1 MWQAKCWQMLH
12 IAVTIAVAFP
22 SSVWKKSHRRGTLVN
37 GATLSYC
44 EISNKRKTLL
54 HYLCCTKDLQVR
66 REDPSEGRCAVG
78 LVSSWFIPA
87 QDLVPHSILQLLP
100 GLLSTGTDAFGPSM
114 PQARVLARWTS
125 VDSWVGFP
133 DSVSRYVGMG
143 RPQAAALQWSQVH
156 RRTKQ
161 VCTCVSLLYFGPLSQ
176 QANCFEAANINVV
189 PVCIAPRYPRSL
201 AAR

>member
-1 MWQAKCWQMLH
+1 MLH

-44 EISNKRKTLL
+44 EISNKKKSITTLPL
-54 HYLCCTKDLQVR
+54 LYWSPTGQARGSQRRAVLCWTCVKLVYSCSGLGTK
-66 REDPSEGRCAVG
+66 
-78 LVSSWFIPA
+78 
-87 QDLVPHSILQLLP
+87 SILQLLP
-100 GLLSTGTDAFGPSM
+100 GLLSTGTDAFGPSV

-133 DSVSRYVGMG
+133 NSLSRDVGTG

-176 QANCFEAANINVV
+176 QANCFEAANFNVV